1 MASNERIIM
10 NSINTTKLTNHII
23 TTVYEGLLKLG
34 TSGDESY
41 SIYYDL
47 DLLNYLLDTNFESKD
62 ACFQQ
67 LQQLYSHPCTSDS
80 FENQLLV
87 AISLEKGRFRFTV
100 PASSMEDIRTH
111 GEKNHFLSD
120 IIELV
125 KSHHFTLEDV
135 KEVFARYS
143 DDYICEKTSHPEFQ
157 YVLYFT
163 DEEINH
169 YKYCF
174 TFDGC
179 GGYYHRLLDYDYQKI
194 LDEEV

>member
-1 MASNERIIM
+1 M